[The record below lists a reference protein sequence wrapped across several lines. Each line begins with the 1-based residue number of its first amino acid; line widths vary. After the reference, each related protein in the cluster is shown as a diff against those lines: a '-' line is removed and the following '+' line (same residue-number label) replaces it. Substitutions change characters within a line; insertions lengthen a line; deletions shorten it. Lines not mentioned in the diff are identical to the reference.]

1 MSGRADVPKK
11 KSNAGLD
18 PGAIADTVR
27 RALAEDVGSGD
38 LTAALVPE
46 RAQAEATII
55 ARESAIVCGIP
66 WASAVF
72 AQLDPAISVDWDVND
87 GARVAPDQRLCT
99 IRGPARAILTGERTA
114 LNFLQTL
121 SGTATAARR
130 YADAIAGTRTRI
142 LDTRKTL
149 PGLRQAQKYA
159 VRCGGCDNHRVGLY
173 DGILIKENHIVAA
186 GSLTAAVRAARSQAA
201 KKTGV
206 PIAVEVEVE
215 TLDEVREALAA
226 GADILLLDDFSLQDT
241 RTAVALAR
249 AQGRARLEASGGI
262 DLTRLREVAETGV
275 DFISIGSLTKHL
287 RAVDLSMRFR
297 TTS

>member
-186 GSLTAAVRAARSQAA
+186 GGIAPAVRAARTLASAI
-201 KKTGV
+201 
-206 PIAVEVEVE
+206 PVEVEVE
-215 TLDEVREALAA
+215 SLDELHEALAA
-226 GADILLLDDFSLQDT
+226 GADIVLLDDFSLEDT
-241 RTAVALAR
+241 RTAVALAH
-249 AQGRARLEASGGI
+249 AQGSTRLEASGGI
-262 DLTRLREVAETGV
+262 DLARLREVAETGV
-275 DFISIGSLTKHL
+275 DFISIGSLTKHV
-287 RAVDLSMRFR
+287 RAVDLSLRFK
-297 TTS
+297 TLS